1 MNDKSVKFSSRKKV
15 DMYVY
20 IHIAWGIYLPS
31 IVSCGVELG
40 TQLRVLS
47 GSFNFVVSSYQ
58 SRKYGPILTTS
69 VRSMDIDL

>member
-1 MNDKSVKFSSRKKV
+1 MSFKSVKFSSGKKV

-20 IHIAWGIYLPS
+20 IHIGWEIYLRS
-31 IVSCGVELG
+31 IVNCGIGLG

-58 SRKYGPILTTS
+58 
-69 VRSMDIDL
+69 